1 MHKAARRSK
10 WQQLEEQGFT
20 RQIDS
25 LNRRDKKARR
35 KNWRER
41 SDQYRMK
48 KKIEEGNA
56 ARILAANQAFNQ
68 PGLIESHTQRIIHHL
83 EYQAEERESLRSST
97 LKEQLRRYMNG
108 DTVRKYKFAETVN
121 LHFGKRRKIKDFRR
135 TRVSRVEK
143 MIEAF
148 FEFDDV
154 SRLGADKRETCT
166 LKNIRKQKNIVN
178 IVCHLL

>member
-68 PGLIESHTQRIIHHL
+68 PGLIESHTPTHHPSSRISSG
-83 EYQAEERESLRSST
+83 RKRVRRDRS
-97 LKEQLRRYMNG
+97 K
-108 DTVRKYKFAETVN
+108 
-121 LHFGKRRKIKDFRR
+121 
-135 TRVSRVEK
+135 
-143 MIEAF
+143 
-148 FEFDDV
+148 
-154 SRLGADKRETCT
+154 
-166 LKNIRKQKNIVN
+166 
-178 IVCHLL
+178 